1 MSHTSG
7 LAAGGTTAPVAVLG
21 AGAWGTV
28 IGLLLSARGRDV
40 RLWARRPDHAAAMTR
55 DGENAAH
62 LPGVRLPPSLHP
74 TSDLAAALAGARL
87 AFVAVPSRAV
97 RSLANRLPETP
108 PPLVLASK
116 GIEPA
121 RFLRLSQVVT
131 EVRPESAVA
140 VLSGPNLAAEIAAGK
155 PAGATVA
162 STEQSLC
169 VSVQSLFDESRFR
182 IYTGTDVVGVEV
194 AGAMKNVI
202 ALAAGMSDGLG
213 LGDNAKALI
222 LTRGLAEIV
231 RLGTRLGGDART
243 FYGLSG
249 VGDLVATCVSDQSR
263 NHFAGVRFARG
274 ATLAELDAERL
285 TAEGLPTAEAAHNLS
300 IALGLELPISAE
312 VYRVAFEGKH
322 PRDAIRDLMGRGPR
336 AE

>member
-1 MSHTSG
+1 MSDTSEG
-7 LAAGGTTAPVAVLG
+7 VAHLAVLG

-28 IGLLLSARGRDV
+28 LASLLRGAGHDV
-40 RLWARRPDHAAAMTR
+40 RLWARRPEQVEAMAR
-55 DGENAAH
+55 AGENAAY
-62 LPGVRLPPSLHP
+62 LPGVPLPAGL
-74 TSDLAAALAGARL
+74 TLTAELGEALEGTELAL
-87 AFVAVPSRAV
+87 VAVPSRSV
-97 RSLANRLPETP
+97 RALADRLPERP

-121 RFLRLSQVVT
+121 RFLRLSQVVL
-131 EVRPESAVA
+131 EARPASVLA

-162 STEQSLC
+162 SASASLARR
-169 VSVQSLFDESRFR
+169 VQALFDEARFR
-182 IYTGTDVVGVEV
+182 VYTATDVVGVEV

-202 ALAAGMSDGLG
+202 AVAAGICDGLG

-231 RLGTRLGGDART
+231 RLGTRLGGEPRT

-249 VGDLVATCVSDQSR
+249 VGDLVATCVSAQSR
-263 NHFAGVRFARG
+263 NHLAGVRFARG
-274 ATLAELDAERL
+274 ATLDELEAERL
-285 TAEGLPTAEAAHNLS
+285 TAEGLPTAAAVHH
-300 IALGLELPISAE
+300 LGAELRLDLPISAE
-312 VYRVAFEGKH
+312 VYRVAFEGKR
-322 PRDAIRDLMGRGPR
+322 PRDAIRDLMARGPK

>member
-7 LAAGGTTAPVAVLG
+7 IAGDGATAPVAVLG

-28 IGLLLSARGRDV
+28 LALLLSGTGHAV
-40 RLWARRPDHAAAMTR
+40 NLWARRPDHAAAMAR
-55 DGENAAH
+55 ARENAQY
-62 LPGVRLPPSLHP
+62 LPGAPLPPTLTP
-74 TSDLAAALAGARL
+74 TADLQAALTGVEL

-97 RSLANRLPETP
+97 RALASGLPEVP

-121 RFLRLSQVVT
+121 RFLRLSQVVA
-131 EVRPESAVA
+131 EARPGSTLA

-162 STEQSLC
+162 STEPGMSAR
-169 VSVQSLFDESRFR
+169 VQSLFEGSRFR
-182 IYTGTDVVGVEV
+182 IYTGTDVIGVEI

-231 RLGTRLGGDART
+231 RLGERLGGEASS

-274 ATLAELDAERL
+274 ATRAELEAEHL

-300 IALGLELPISAE
+300 LALGVELPISAE
-312 VYRVAFEGKH
+312 VYRVAFEGKR
-322 PRDAIRDLMGRGPR
+322 PRDAIRDLMGRGPK